1 MDARLALAIVSTV
14 ISALVL
20 ILLVVVL
27 VSLRGQ
33 KKSVAQLMREQGERW
48 ESVGPGG
55 GLFRRPGTAGASAQK
70 QADESTDATPV
81 GTRRIAVVMNP
92 SKQDDPERFRE
103 RVRTAARK
111 LGERAPDFYDTSVED
126 PGFGQAQQAV
136 ADGAELVIAAGGDG
150 TVRMVA
156 AALAHSGVR
165 MAILPVG
172 TGNLM
177 ARNLQLPLG
186 NIEKALRIA
195 LGEEER
201 AGDMA
206 WLRMGMST
214 QEVAEV
220 EPLPYLVIAGVGAD
234 AEIMSITDPVLK
246 KHIGWWAYVVAG
258 FQRVFGHPYDAEVQM
273 IPGRTQQLKART
285 VLIGNVGKLTAGFVL
300 MPNANA
306 FNQRLE
312 VLILDWLGA
321 AGLGQIG
328 TQLLNPRAKPIARIS
343 TLQRGM
349 VKEIRVITAKPQPV
363 ELDGDAVGR
372 ATHVVAKVDPGSL
385 RLQVPADMD

>member
-1 MDARLALAIVSTV
+1 
-14 ISALVL
+14 
-20 ILLVVVL
+20 
-27 VSLRGQ
+27 
-33 KKSVAQLMREQGERW
+33 
-48 ESVGPGG
+48 
-55 GLFRRPGTAGASAQK
+55 
-70 QADESTDATPV
+70 
-81 GTRRIAVVMNP
+81 
-92 SKQDDPERFRE
+92 
-103 RVRTAARK
+103 
-111 LGERAPDFYDTSVED
+111 
-126 PGFGQAQQAV
+126 
-136 ADGAELVIAAGGDG
+136 
-150 TVRMVA
+150 
-156 AALAHSGVR
+156 